1 MFHCFYIDE
10 FNGLLYFLKYHA
22 KLGGKDELAYF
33 VFEIVATDSEQFIDA
48 FEKVFIATTAFE
60 QLDDTFRSFLSLYFS
75 ADNSTDDA
83 CQGIPMKTSKKILTK
98 ALKNRIQMRILKKN
112 S

>member
-1 MFHCFYIDE
+1 MDNARIICFIVFYIDE

-22 KLGGKDELAYF
+22 GLGGKDELAYF
-33 VFEIVATDSEQFIDA
+33 VFEIFVTDSEQFIDA

-60 QLDDTFRSFLSLYFS
+60 QLDDTFRSFLSLYFP

-83 CQGIPMKTSKKILTK
+83 CHLYGLRVSVFRKHIRVFIE
-98 ALKNRIQMRILKKN
+98 
-112 S
+112 